1 MTQENNQVSQ
11 QALNLSNITLNQDI
25 IDTIAELQSTS
36 DTFETDTHLDTI
48 AQLMRT
54 LIAEADESR
63 DAKVKNSDVS
73 LAQGLLRIEDI
84 LKTLALRK

>member
-25 IDTIAELQSTS
+25 I
-36 DTFETDTHLDTI
+36 DTI